1 MSRLLLPGLLFI
13 PLFLTGCVTQRYAG
27 IRIVTTGQVSITK
40 MMLNNNE
47 VVVCSIKQ

>member
-1 MSRLLLPGLLFI
+1 MPRLLLPLLLIF
-13 PLFLTGCVTQRYAG
+13 PLLLSGCVTQRYAG

-40 MMLNNNE
+40 VVLNNNE